1 MGTTAR
7 SEIAMFLIF
16 LQNAHW
22 KAEQQA
28 VEFSVEIGE

>member
-7 SEIAMFLIF
+7 SEVAMFLIF
-16 LQNAHW
+16 PQNAHW
-22 KAEQQA
+22 NGEQQA